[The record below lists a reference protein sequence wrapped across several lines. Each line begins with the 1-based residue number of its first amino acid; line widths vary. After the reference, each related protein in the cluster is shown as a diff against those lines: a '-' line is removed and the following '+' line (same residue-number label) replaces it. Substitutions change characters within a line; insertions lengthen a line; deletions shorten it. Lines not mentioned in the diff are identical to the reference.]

1 MANEIEDLA
10 RRMLNAAWRRRM
22 SGFEVPDVIAPR
34 DKQVVHDIVGYED
47 HSDEELRRAE
57 RWLEE
62 QRYIVPAS
70 VAGTGTLL
78 GDFYNVTLQ
87 GHAFREGGD

>member
-1 MANEIEDLA
+1 MANGIEDLA

-34 DKQVVHDIVGYED
+34 DKQVVHDIGYED
-47 HSDEELRRAE
+47 HSAEELRRAE
-57 RWLEE
+57 QWLEE

-70 VAGTGTLL
+70 FAGTGTLL
-78 GDFYNVTLQ
+78 GDFYAVTLQ
-87 GHAFREGGD
+87 GHAFREGVD